1 MRNES
6 KNRTVPYIFTREL
19 TERLFD
25 QFSVPVLYCLPCRV
39 CLFQVKLLVNEM
51 QIQICSL
58 FIMPLG
64 TLTLVA
70 KTLFCPDLCS
80 SEESDEKLSKSKN
93 DSAGKLLCCLI

>member
-1 MRNES
+1 
-6 KNRTVPYIFTREL
+6 
-19 TERLFD
+19 
-25 QFSVPVLYCLPCRV
+25 
-39 CLFQVKLLVNEM
+39 M